1 LQGRKRTGGGYM
13 RHYRPETE
21 GGDEREHDN
30 MSNRRHQSR
39 SAPRTG
45 GVVTVTAIRSRLS
58 DEDSAFSVSW
68 HSPRG
73 DLCWLSPRIPSQE
86 SADAAAT
93 VLADFVHA
101 VIAR

>member
-1 LQGRKRTGGGYM
+1 MKG
-13 RHYRPETE
+13 
-21 GGDEREHDN
+21 
-30 MSNRRHQSR
+30 NRSISR
-39 SAPRTG
+39 IPQLG
-45 GVVTVTAIRSRLS
+45 GVVAVTPVRDRLGEK
-58 DEDSAFSVSW
+58 EDAFSVSW
-68 HSPRG
+68 HSRTG